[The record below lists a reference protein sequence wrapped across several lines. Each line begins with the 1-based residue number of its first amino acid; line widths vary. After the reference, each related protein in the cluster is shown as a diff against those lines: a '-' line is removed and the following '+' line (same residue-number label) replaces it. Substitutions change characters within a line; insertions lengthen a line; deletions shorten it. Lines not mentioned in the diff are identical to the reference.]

1 MAYMKKKTKRSN
13 IKSASEKPHN
23 TLPAPSLQW
32 SFLLA
37 AAALLLYI
45 ALAPSACGDKD
56 ACEFSLV
63 LAVNGAPHQ
72 TGYPLYA
79 MLGHVFVTFLHALN
93 VSWELAANAWSA
105 LGGAVAVFFIHAACA
120 RLMPSSSPVPNGQRI
135 AVALLPAFVFGCNP
149 IWTYETTLAEV
160 NSWHVAWVTG
170 IVFTYIVFIRKL
182 VPAENLSA
190 GTFAQRDAAA
200 WGFLCGI
207 GAAHHVTAGL
217 VALPLT
223 ISLVWMGLRL
233 KRLHYSTL
241 FLMLIAGLLPLVS
254 YGFIVW
260 RAFNPAAWQWP
271 VLAPEWSSIYRHVT
285 AAGYGGYLG
294 YFQPDSIQ
302 QGFLVRYVYLWL
314 FPSFLVLS
322 VSSFFIRTRPESII
336 LRSLAVTAA
345 ACILFCFL
353 YGVSDPS
360 AYFLAPMAISLC
372 GATAALHMAAGM
384 RALRGG
390 FRAACAAVLLP
401 LIILLS
407 VEGINTSVYRR
418 NLFNDFYNYTHSVWK
433 SLPFDKGFFIWSDD
447 NYERFIG
454 YQLLYGEKPN
464 IEIVNPVELG
474 YKYPRDRFVARHG
487 FDPHADI
494 APFSET
500 ANTHDT
506 PARKKEY
513 GDSIARNI
521 INRSTM
527 PVAVFDGEQR
537 SLRIFKHGD
546 IDQP

>member
-1 MAYMKKKTKRSN
+1 M
-13 IKSASEKPHN
+13 
-23 TLPAPSLQW
+23 
-32 SFLLA
+32 
-37 AAALLLYI
+37 
-45 ALAPSACGDKD
+45 
-56 ACEFSLV
+56 
-63 LAVNGAPHQ
+63 
-72 TGYPLYA
+72 
-79 MLGHVFVTFLHALN
+79 
-93 VSWELAANAWSA
+93 
-105 LGGAVAVFFIHAACA
+105 
-120 RLMPSSSPVPNGQRI
+120 
-135 AVALLPAFVFGCNP
+135 
-149 IWTYETTLAEV
+149 
-160 NSWHVAWVTG
+160 
-170 IVFTYIVFIRKL
+170 
-182 VPAENLSA
+182 
-190 GTFAQRDAAA
+190 
-200 WGFLCGI
+200 
-207 GAAHHVTAGL
+207 
-217 VALPLT
+217 
-223 ISLVWMGLRL
+223 
-233 KRLHYSTL
+233 
-241 FLMLIAGLLPLVS
+241 
-254 YGFIVW
+254 
-260 RAFNPAAWQWP
+260 
-271 VLAPEWSSIYRHVT
+271 T